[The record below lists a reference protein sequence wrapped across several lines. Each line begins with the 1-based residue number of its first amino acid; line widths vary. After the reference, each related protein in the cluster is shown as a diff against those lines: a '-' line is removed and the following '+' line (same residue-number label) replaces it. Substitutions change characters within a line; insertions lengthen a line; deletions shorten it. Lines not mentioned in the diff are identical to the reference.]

1 MTHFHKKQDKTV
13 TSLNHR
19 RGGKYNVILILVL
32 RLSMLPTFFP
42 CLSSFPKKNASPI
55 ETVFTLSRPNSP
67 HVFSADHE
75 AKVSLPVLSI
85 PAA

>member
-1 MTHFHKKQDKTV
+1 MTHFHKKQD
-13 TSLNHR
+13 NR
-19 RGGKYNVILILVL
+19 RHGKYNVILIVVL
-32 RLSMLPTFFP
+32 KLSMPPTFP
-42 CLSSFPKKNASPI
+42 PVYSKKNASSI
-55 ETVFTLSRPNSP
+55 ETVFTVSCLNSP